1 MRKRVWKSIEN
12 YTLTKKI
19 LVAFLIVTIPLT
31 TVLFGVTAYS
41 QNVIQKEVSRSNQT
55 LLDSC
60 IRQIDTRLQE
70 ADAYLDKVKFRS
82 SSEISWSY
90 ADETEYIL
98 MLQTLRNQLRR
109 DLVSASPADALF
121 IYDSARQRVITTES
135 ELGEKLSKEALFGH
149 VQKFGPSKSSWQVQ
163 KEDAGMLIYKTIY
176 VKSDIYIGVIFKD
189 SRLMPELNTLEEY
202 SSIQLLTNQEADEI
216 RQKEKG
222 EYLVIS
228 EKSRQAPLQI
238 RLQIS
243 KKAILKPLYVMKKIQ
258 YIMPVLILA
267 VALLYIG
274 MLKKAVVKPIKVL
287 ENAMQQVGKGDWDI
301 RIEEEWKGEFSS
313 IVHGFNDMVEHIHNL
328 KIDTYDKKI
337 QLQKAEYRYLQM
349 QINPHFYIN
358 TLNILYNMSVLNEN
372 ANVQQLAIYL
382 SNHFKYIQESDQHL
396 TELNKEIQ
404 YTENYLK
411 INQMRF
417 GDNLRYHIQV
427 EPEHNNYYIPMITI
441 QTFVENCIMHGFKKR
456 DQAFL
461 IEIFVHP
468 WSGNPGQY
476 FEVEIQDS
484 GVGFDEHYL
493 ACYDTQEYPKE
504 FHRHIGIKNTI
515 WRLRLWYG
523 GDCKICLENR
533 PGGGASVRLILP
545 NERREFGKK
554 FDGENY
560 REGEHKDE
568 RVQPA
573 DGRR

>member
-70 ADAYLDKVKFRS
+70 ADAYLDKVNFRS

-176 VKSDIYIGVIFKD
+176 VKSNIYIGVIFKD

-222 EYLVIS
+222 
-228 EKSRQAPLQI
+228 
-238 RLQIS
+238 
-243 KKAILKPLYVMKKIQ
+243 
-258 YIMPVLILA
+258 
-267 VALLYIG
+267 
-274 MLKKAVVKPIKVL
+274 
-287 ENAMQQVGKGDWDI
+287 
-301 RIEEEWKGEFSS
+301 
-313 IVHGFNDMVEHIHNL
+313 
-328 KIDTYDKKI
+328 
-337 QLQKAEYRYLQM
+337 
-349 QINPHFYIN
+349 
-358 TLNILYNMSVLNEN
+358 
-372 ANVQQLAIYL
+372 
-382 SNHFKYIQESDQHL
+382 
-396 TELNKEIQ
+396 
-404 YTENYLK
+404 
-411 INQMRF
+411 
-417 GDNLRYHIQV
+417 
-427 EPEHNNYYIPMITI
+427 
-441 QTFVENCIMHGFKKR
+441 
-456 DQAFL
+456 
-461 IEIFVHP
+461 
-468 WSGNPGQY
+468 
-476 FEVEIQDS
+476 
-484 GVGFDEHYL
+484 
-493 ACYDTQEYPKE
+493 
-504 FHRHIGIKNTI
+504 
-515 WRLRLWYG
+515 
-523 GDCKICLENR
+523 
-533 PGGGASVRLILP
+533 
-545 NERREFGKK
+545 
-554 FDGENY
+554 
-560 REGEHKDE
+560 
-568 RVQPA
+568 
-573 DGRR
+573 